1 MNVRLIALDLL
12 SSSEHLGVTTP
23 EALALQ
29 HLTERVDQWKE
40 KVCTALANDCIA
52 HICRLMSAE
61 TLHQE
66 KAVNSDAETT
76 PPISQSDMLFT
87 VQRSPELGIT
97 DY

>member
-1 MNVRLIALDLL
+1 MNDRLIVLDLL

-23 EALALQ
+23 EALALH

-40 KVCTALANDCIA
+40 KVRTALASDCFA
-52 HICRLMSAE
+52 QICRLISAE

-66 KAVNSDAETT
+66 KPINSDAETT
-76 PPISQSDMLFT
+76 TPTDQSDLLST
-87 VQRSPELGIT
+87 VERSPELGIT